1 MHCHF
6 QPYWKMGSVVLLWM
20 HRCNVHPSWSSG
32 TFLQL
37 PNTQPKEDASLIAGW
52 GKLRMFVITT
62 ASFCKSPGQGPH
74 VLKRSHIPRELKASS
89 QHSACDSG
97 KDTALFHILIIA
109 LSSWNSHQKRCPF
122 MASTLA
128 GPDLGSD
135 PGRAISSCYQLF
147 DLQYLQPGDGSTT
160 DRCAQW
166 DAELSL
172 SDWSMLSWY
181 PSSMAIFPVRQVGW
195 VTRTQ

>member
-1 MHCHF
+1 MTQLLSLGHGVV
-6 QPYWKMGSVVLLWM
+6 PWVLSVHGRVQK
-20 HRCNVHPSWSSG
+20 HS
-32 TFLQL
+32 
-37 PNTQPKEDASLIAGW
+37 ASLCARCFQWALVHFSGHPHPGW

-122 MASTLA
+122 MASTLD

-135 PGRAISSCYQLF
+135 PGRAISSRYQLF

-172 SDWSMLSWY
+172 SY
-181 PSSMAIFPVRQVGW
+181 
-195 VTRTQ
+195 